1 MKRIIIVVL
10 SVGLLTPMLIRSV
23 VASQARTQN
32 SPTLS
37 DPTRAATLNLGNSNI
52 ADLQAAFEN
61 GTLTAERLMELYLA
75 RIEAYD
81 KVGPNINSIISLNQR
96 ALGEARA
103 RDVERRAG
111 RVRGP
116 LHGIPF
122 SLKDNI
128 GTVDLPT
135 TAGSCLLAGSVPPA
149 DAYVVRQLRDAG
161 AILLAKD
168 NLSEFASGGGS
179 VAGATDA
186 AVLKA
191 GAVPQG
197 FSSIGG
203 QTRNPHD
210 LTRAPAGSSGGTG
223 AGIAAAFAQFGLG
236 SDTRGSVRN
245 PSSANGIVGLRP
257 TLGLL
262 SRTGLVPLTLS
273 LDTVGPMARSVY
285 DVALVLGVM
294 AGVDPTDAITQE
306 SAGRFETDYTQ
317 FLEVGSL
324 VGARIGIGRDFLGSD
339 PETIRIFDEA
349 MVMLERLGAVIV
361 DPVRFPDYVHAMKEP
376 IFPLIRN
383 AEFKA
388 QIADYFETLRP
399 GSPRTVDEL
408 TARANAPGSCYLDS
422 SPEKAFALQYTA
434 AYALDLDD
442 PVYLAA
448 VNDGIALVKSG
459 TEAVFANY
467 ALDAIVYPTVARPA
481 SLIRTEDAAA
491 ARAALAEGR
500 TALLAALSEGS
511 KQTQAGRSRATGNE
525 SALLIASYS
534 GYPELV
540 VPADTNSDGLPIT
553 ISFMGQAYS
562 EPKLLS
568 YGYDFEQATRAR
580 VLPKNTPVL
589 PGELIAR

>member
-1 MKRIIIVVL
+1 MKRIIVVVL
-10 SVGLLTPMLIRSV
+10 SVGLLIPVLIKGV
-23 VASQARTQN
+23 VSSQARAQN
-32 SPTLS
+32 SPALTDL
-37 DPTRAATLNLGNSNI
+37 TGAATLNLGNANI

-81 KVGPNINSIISLNQR
+81 KEGPTINSIISLNQR

-103 RDVERRAG
+103 RDLERRGG

-149 DAYVVRQLRDAG
+149 DAYVVKQLRDAG

-349 MVMLERLGAVIV
+349 IVMLERLGAVIV

-448 VNDGIALVKSG
+448 LNDGIALVKSG

-467 ALDAIVYPTVARPA
+467 ALDAIVYPTAARPA

-540 VPADTNSDGLPIT
+540 VPAGTNSDGLPIT